1 MTEAAL
7 KSKNVKTETALPP
20 LVIDAQTQTKTKSRK
35 NKYCQTIP
43 DVKKEKVDFEVQ
55 ASLQPEKNTTGTQTI
70 KEENQEIAMQNR
82 PSSNSSNQS
91 KKRKLSATQPS
102 PQLIAAIGSISNR
115 SAPNTSPISEEK
127 SNEKFSS
134 DVYKI
139 YRHVDPNEAKKQIKR
154 MKNCHAFIEPTKP
167 MPKKENLETAFASFF
182 TAIWQ
187 ERPPSMEQIVTYIL
201 YRTAET
207 QEKMK
212 AITIPLN
219 DDPNEAITISTLLL
233 KSYTMISMIQPKGF
247 EWWFIKDYGKG
258 PKISEWYR
266 GYSCKSGAAFRIAQ
280 LNAMGFRI
288 PATTERLKKISWF
301 DFAEDFF
308 RLPSPGILCQ
318 KNVLKIILNRF
329 HNIKRHKF
337 SYSDSF

>member
-1 MTEAAL
+1 M
-7 KSKNVKTETALPP
+7 KTETALPP

-43 DVKKEKVDFEVQ
+43 DVKKEKVDFELQVNMQ
-55 ASLQPEKNTTGTQTI
+55 AEKNTTGTQAI
-70 KEENQEIAMQNR
+70 KEENQEIAMPNR

-91 KKRKLSATQPS
+91 KKRKLSSTQPS
-102 PQLIAAIGSISNR
+102 PQLIAAIRSISNR
-115 SAPNTSPISEEK
+115 SAPNTPPISEEK

-134 DVYKI
+134 DVYEI
-139 YRHVDPNEAKKQIKR
+139 YRHVDPNEAKKKIKK

-182 TAIWQ
+182 TAIWRDFPPRK
-187 ERPPSMEQIVTYIL
+187 RPPSMQQIVTYIL
-201 YRTAET
+201 YRTVET
-207 QEKMK
+207 HCATVDKMK
-212 AITIPLN
+212 EIKIPLN

-233 KSYTMISMIQPKGF
+233 KSYTMISLVQPKGF
-247 EWWFIKDYGKG
+247 EWWFIKDYEKG

-288 PATTERLKKISWF
+288 PAAPERLKKISWF

-318 KNVLKIILNRF
+318 
-329 HNIKRHKF
+329 
-337 SYSDSF
+337 